1 MTPDAALT
9 PDAAPVQLAVT
20 AAPAALVFHVNDT
33 RTVEVTV
40 TNTGTVVTDGPAVVQ
55 FTGLSSASAALE
67 TSACTAALV
76 PGASCAARYTL
87 TATTATGGTADEFA
101 VEVTAAPGGTA
112 SAALTATVFAACPA
126 VCGVNANAN
135 CCASTVVPGNAE
147 GATLEGEVFYRGYDA
162 ATDDY
167 NDMGYP
173 ATVSD
178 FRLDVYEVTV
188 GRFRAF
194 VEAGYG
200 TQAQPPAAGSG
211 AHAAIPGSGW
221 DSGWNGSLAATT
233 AALKAA
239 LKCDAMF
246 QTWTD
251 TAGANEFR
259 PINCVTW
266 YEAMAFCAWD
276 GGYLPTE
283 AEWNYAAAGG
293 SEQRAYPWSV
303 PASSTTISEAN
314 ASYYV
319 DSTQACRGDGVDG
332 CTVADFIRPGSKP
345 AGNGRW
351 GQADLGGN
359 VWEATLD
366 WYAVPYANPC
376 NNCADLASYPQ
387 VVIRGGSL
395 ARPVSE
401 LRGAYRLAN
410 LASARGGG
418 LGLRCARTP

>member
-1 MTPDAALT
+1 
-9 PDAAPVQLAVT
+9 VQLAVT

-67 TSACTAALV
+67 TTACTAALV
-76 PGASCAARYTL
+76 PGASCAATFTV
-87 TATTATGGTADEFA
+87 TATAATDGTFDVFA

-147 GATLEGEVFYRGYDA
+147 GATLEGQVFYRSYDA
-162 ATDDY
+162 ATGGYDDS
-167 NDMGYP
+167 GYP

-178 FRLDVYEVTV
+178 FRLDTYEVTV

-211 AHAAIPGSGW
+211 AHGAIAGSGW
-221 DSGWNGSLAATT
+221 DAAWNASLAADT

-239 LKCDAMF
+239 LKCAATWP
-246 QTWTD
+246 TWTD

-259 PINCVTW
+259 PVNCVDW
-266 YEAMAFCAWD
+266 YTAFAFCAWD

-319 DSTQACRGDGVDG
+319 SDTLYCRGDGVTG

-359 VWEATLD
+359 VWEWTLD
-366 WYAVPYANPC
+366 WYASPYANPC
-376 NNCADLASYPQ
+376 NNCANLAGSSYRA
-387 VVIRGGSL
+387 VRGGGFD
-395 ARPVSE
+395 ATVSF
-401 LRGAYRLAN
+401 LRGAYRYGNREPAKRYF
-410 LASARGGG
+410 AV
-418 LGLRCARTP
+418 GLRCARTP

>member
-1 MTPDAALT
+1 
-9 PDAAPVQLAVT
+9 
-20 AAPAALVFHVNDT
+20 
-33 RTVEVTV
+33 
-40 TNTGTVVTDGPAVVQ
+40 
-55 FTGLSSASAALE
+55 
-67 TSACTAALV
+67 
-76 PGASCAARYTL
+76 
-87 TATTATGGTADEFA
+87 
-101 VEVTAAPGGTA
+101 
-112 SAALTATVFAACPA
+112 
-126 VCGVNANAN
+126 
-135 CCASTVVPGNAE
+135 VPGNAA
-147 GATLEGEVFYRGYDA
+147 GATLAGEVFYRSYDA

-211 AHAAIPGSGW
+211 AHGAIAGSGW
-221 DSGWNGSLAATT
+221 DSGWNGSLAADT

-239 LKCDAMF
+239 LKCNNDGPF

-259 PINCVTW
+259 PVNCVDW
-266 YEAMAFCAWD
+266 YTAFAFCTWD

-314 ASYYV
+314 ASYNLGG
-319 DSTQACRGDGVDG
+319 TAACRGDGVDG
-332 CTVADFIRPGSKP
+332 CSVADLVRPGSKP

-359 VWEATLD
+359 VWEWTLD
-366 WYAVPYANPC
+366 GYASPYANPC
-376 NNCADLASYPQ
+376 NNCANLADSSGR
-387 VVIRGGSL
+387 VVRGGNFYGNAL
-395 ARPVSE
+395 Y
-401 LRGAYRLAN
+401 LRGARRFNVGPAVRSN
-410 LASARGGG
+410 FI
-418 LGLRCARTP
+418 GLRCARTP